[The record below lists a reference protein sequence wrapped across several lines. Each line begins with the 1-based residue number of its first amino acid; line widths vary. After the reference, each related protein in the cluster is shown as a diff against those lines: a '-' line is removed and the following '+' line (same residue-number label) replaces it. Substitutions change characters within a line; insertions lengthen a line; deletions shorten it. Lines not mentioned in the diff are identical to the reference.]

1 MPEIFEDV
9 NNTFQMFPY
18 EMRISLGNTS
28 EIVESENFSSKSEIS
43 RYNLLGQK
51 VKKKFLAFKSSCMT
65 MEVGR
70 RSILEGAIET

>member
-51 VKKKFLAFKSSCMT
+51 VKK
-65 MEVGR
+65 EVPGFQI
-70 RSILEGAIET
+70 ILYDNGSREKVYSRGGY